1 MQGQFPISN
10 PFLALPPHPHLF
22 SFPSA
27 STAQAASPFAFSQ
40 QRPVSADNAQQV
52 PKLFSFGEGIGS
64 VTESEA
70 FFAGEQHVKA
80 AGQQADAG
88 QPYFGFDTQAAGAR
102 SGQSHLQ
109 NKSKHHG
116 WK

>member
-1 MQGQFPISN
+1 MQFPISN
-10 PFLALPPHPHLF
+10 PFLAPPPHPHLF
-22 SFPSA
+22 SFTSA

-52 PKLFSFGEGIGS
+52 FKLFSFGEGIGS

-88 QPYFGFDTQAAGAR
+88 QPFDTQAAGAR
-102 SGQSHLQ
+102 SAQSHLQ